1 MKRTNRW
8 ENEGYVCEVHERLL
22 RKQDKNF
29 KRSRD
34 EEERDEEKLQESN
47 IACVTKEDEIYT
59 TYKDEDEEGSRN
71 HDKKKNKNEEPEI
84 TWKATS
90 SFKRERERDVLN
102 ESLRLWWW
110 YTPSLVDE
118 ETS

>member
-1 MKRTNRW
+1 M
-8 ENEGYVCEVHERLL
+8 

-84 TWKATS
+84 T
-90 SFKRERERDVLN
+90 
-102 ESLRLWWW
+102 
-110 YTPSLVDE
+110 
-118 ETS
+118 